1 MTSMYFDWRQHPV
14 VLLVCAKVQYMSQTE
29 RSSLKKTFFKRSGLS
44 KLSCV
49 LLCTYIHSVRLS
61 GRKTSLQATVV
72 SMVTG
77 RVEVREEVERTGCSE
92 SVREEVGDAYRRSS
106 HSKTASGVFCGPIV
120 CCLSPS
126 NQPSVLQSLSSGGG
140 VHWGSRYLC
149 DTQTFSLIGSL
160 FTHTHILYIDIEVV
174 KGPKAQ
180 TVFLADISLSGR
192 FLCHHGN
199 PASGIVSS

>member
-1 MTSMYFDWRQHPV
+1 MLCNKTGLRSAFSMHNSADGQTEIKASLSNKLVMTSMYFDWRQHPV

-92 SVREEVGDAYRRSS
+92 SVREEVGDAYRRS
-106 HSKTASGVFCGPIV
+106 
-120 CCLSPS
+120 
-126 NQPSVLQSLSSGGG
+126 
-140 VHWGSRYLC
+140 
-149 DTQTFSLIGSL
+149 
-160 FTHTHILYIDIEVV
+160 
-174 KGPKAQ
+174 
-180 TVFLADISLSGR
+180 
-192 FLCHHGN
+192 
-199 PASGIVSS
+199 